1 MVQEKKVEEVKGTK
15 LYNAEIFVAMPVL
28 IKLGEMGF
36 DVDDSIKLRKL
47 RQLLSPFQ
55 EVIDDV
61 RNGLIRKHGQEAL
74 KGSGQLEIIG
84 PNDSRGREMSE
95 SYPKFVSDLNELLG
109 KEIVVDFE
117 KIKLPSKID
126 GKPISFS
133 ANDMDRIDKFIEVG

>member
-1 MVQEKKVEEVKGTK
+1 MVDKEKVEEKKGVK
-15 LYNAEIFVAMPVL
+15 LQNADIFVAMPVL

-36 DVDDSIKLRKL
+36 DVDDSIKIRKL
-47 RQLLSPFQ
+47 RQTLTPFQ

-84 PNDSRGREMSE
+84 PNDSKGREMSK
-95 SYPKFVSDLNELLG
+95 SYPKFVADLNELLG
-109 KEIVVDFE
+109 KEVVVDFE

-133 ANDMDRIDKFIEVG
+133 ANDMDRVEKFVEVG